1 MILQLF
7 CLMASGCLTSS
18 GNGNK
23 QTKSY
28 RSGRNQFSSSSS
40 ESSKRTI
47 RRRYLTL
54 NKGETF
60 QTTTHI
66 HTEENEPIY
75 GRYYRS

>member
-7 CLMASGCLTSS
+7 VLMASGCLTSS
-18 GNGNK
+18 GSQNR
-23 QTKSY
+23 QAKSY

-40 ESSKRTI
+40 SSSDSSRRQTI

-60 QTTTHI
+60 QSTTHI

-75 GRYYRS
+75 GR